1 MTNANPPGWPP
12 QGQPGFTAAPI
23 QQARKQR
30 GRGLKIVG
38 LIAYGIVVLIIGIA
52 IGSAGKP
59 ATSTAAST
67 KSTTPSTTT
76 QNTPTPTAT
85 TPAAAAPANQVLIR
99 FAGSGIKNS
108 APFSVGNGPLTITY
122 RFDCSNFGQSGNF
135 QADLEYGNQSSLNS
149 DDQMIAN
156 DLAMQGGQTTTVY
169 PQDPGKD
176 YYLSVNS
183 ECSWHLKVVGQ

>member
-1 MTNANPPGWPP
+1 MRVTNGSGQGSNPIRHIERLTTHAHALNREGTMTNANPPGWPP
-12 QGQPGFTAAPI
+12 QGQPGFAAAPI

-59 ATSTAAST
+59 AAPAAAST

-76 QNTPTPTAT
+76 QNTPAPTAT

-108 APFSVGNGPLTITY
+108 APFSVGSGPLTITY
-122 RFDCSNFGQSGNF
+122 RFDSRIS
-135 QADLEYGNQSSLNS
+135 ARAATSRPTWSTATS
-149 DDQMIAN
+149 RVSTA
-156 DLAMQGGQTTTVY
+156 TTR
-169 PQDPGKD
+169 
-176 YYLSVNS
+176 
-183 ECSWHLKVVGQ
+183 